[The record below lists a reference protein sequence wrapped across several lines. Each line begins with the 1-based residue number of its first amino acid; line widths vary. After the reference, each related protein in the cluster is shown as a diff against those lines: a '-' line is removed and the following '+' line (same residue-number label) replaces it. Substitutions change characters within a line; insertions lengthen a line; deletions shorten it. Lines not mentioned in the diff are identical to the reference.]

1 MHLYSGDIL
10 AATGGGCSSLSPRS
24 FHWASNKRHI
34 LAFIGLDHHHHHHHL
49 LNHHQLYHNPFVA
62 SQSELNSFTH
72 RLIYHHHL
80 HSLEC
85 PRYVA
90 DQQMSDDDLPR
101 NTNCFAASRR
111 SLRLGPPVW
120 ESDLCHCVTVMIFR
134 KIKKKKIKTFL
145 SETYTCLC

>member
-10 AATGGGCSSLSPRS
+10 AATGGGCSSSLSPRS

-49 LNHHQLYHNPFVA
+49 HNHHQQYHNPFVA

-72 RLIYHHHL
+72 RLIYHHDL

-90 DQQMSDDDLPR
+90 DQQMSDDDPGPR
-101 NTNCFAASRR
+101 IVPSCHPGWGA
-111 SLRLGPPVW
+111 V
-120 ESDLCHCVTVMIFR
+120 SDLGGSFAECGFKIGHRHCGTTTR
-134 KIKKKKIKTFL
+134 AIKTAP
-145 SETYTCLC
+145 YN